1 MFRGCNMNRVIV
13 CGGKRLSGEVLIG
26 GSKNAALPLLFAGIL
41 TREECTFS
49 NLPRVSDVLRTLEI
63 LRALGA
69 RIHFCENHD
78 VCVDYST
85 LRSAMPPPALTG
97 VIRGSTYLLGAML
110 GRFGEVR
117 FARSGGCDFGVRP
130 IDQHLAGFEALGAVV
145 AEGEVLTLVA
155 PRGLTGACVT
165 LAMPSVGASA
175 NLLLA
180 ACTAQGVTEIHNAA
194 AEPHVA
200 ALADFLIAAGAC
212 ISGVGTDTLRVVGVP
227 RLHGVTHR
235 IIPDMIEAGTYLCA
249 GVACGGPVCVR
260 DVEVAHLGALLDTF
274 SHMGAQV
281 SVGDRCV
288 TVACEGTYR
297 GAVLQTG
304 PYPAFPTDL
313 HPQMTA
319 LLSIGGRCVSKS
331 VVRECVFASRFG
343 YIAPLQEM
351 GAHITVEGDRA
362 GIEPAPLHR
371 ARVRSP
377 DLRGGAA
384 LLIAALATDGVSEI
398 YNAAT
403 IGRGYEH
410 LAEKL
415 ALLGAE
421 ITVK

>member
-1 MFRGCNMNRVIV
+1 MNRVIV
-13 CGGKRLSGEVLIG
+13 SGGKRLAGEIAVG

-41 TREECTFS
+41 TGEQCTFS

-69 RIHFCENHD
+69 RIHFCENRD

-85 LRSAMPPPALTG
+85 VRPIMAPPTLTG

-145 AEGEVLTLVA
+145 AEGEVLTVVA
-155 PRGLTGACVT
+155 PQGLTGAGIT

-175 NLLLA
+175 NLLIA
-180 ACTAQGVTEIHNAA
+180 ACTANGVTEIRNAA

-200 ALADFLIAAGAC
+200 ALADFLTAAGAC

-249 GVACGGPVCVR
+249 GIACCGPVCVT
-260 DVEVAHLGALLDTF
+260 DVEPTHLGALLDTF
-274 SHMGAQV
+274 AQMGADV
-281 SVGDRCV
+281 SVEKERV
-288 TVACEGTYR
+288 TVACDERYR
-297 GAVLQTG
+297 GVSLKTG

-319 LLSIGGRCVSKS
+319 LLSLGGRCSSGS
-331 VVRECVFASRFG
+331 VVRECIFASRFG
-343 YIAPLQEM
+343 YIVPLREM
-351 GAHITVEGDRA
+351 GARITVTGDCA
-362 GIEPAPLHR
+362 IVTPAALHR

-384 LLIAALATDGVSEI
+384 LLLAALATEGVSEI

-410 LAEKL
+410 LEEKL
-415 ALLGAE
+415 ALLGADV
-421 ITVK
+421 TVK

>member
-1 MFRGCNMNRVIV
+1 MNRVIV
-13 CGGKRLSGEVLIG
+13 SGGKRLSGEISVG

-41 TREECTFS
+41 TGGQCTFS

-69 RIHFCENHD
+69 RIHFCENRD

-85 LRSAMPPPALTG
+85 VRPVMAPPALTG

-145 AEGEVLTLVA
+145 AEGEVLTVIA
-155 PRGLTGACVT
+155 PRGLTGACIT

-180 ACTAQGVTEIHNAA
+180 ACTARGVTEIRNAA
-194 AEPHVA
+194 AEPHVV
-200 ALADFLIAAGAC
+200 ALAEFLVAAGAC
-212 ISGVGTDTLRVVGVP
+212 ITGVGTDTLRVTGVP

-235 IIPDMIEAGTYLCA
+235 IIPDMIEAGTYLCM
-249 GVACGGPVCVR
+249 GVACGGPVCVT
-260 DVEVAHLGALLDTF
+260 DVEPAHLGALLDTF
-274 SHMGAQV
+274 SQMGVNV
-281 SVGDRCV
+281 SLGKDSI
-288 TVACEGTYR
+288 TVACRGAYR
-297 GAVLQTG
+297 GASLQTG

-319 LLSIGGRCVSKS
+319 LLSIGGRCGSGS
-331 VVRECVFASRFG
+331 VVRERIFASRFG
-343 YIAPLQEM
+343 YIAPLREM
-351 GAHITVEGDRA
+351 GARITVTGDSA
-362 GIEPAPLHR
+362 IVTPAPLHR

-384 LLIAALATDGVSEI
+384 LLLAALATDGVSEI

-415 ALLGAE
+415 ALLGADVA
-421 ITVK
+421 VK